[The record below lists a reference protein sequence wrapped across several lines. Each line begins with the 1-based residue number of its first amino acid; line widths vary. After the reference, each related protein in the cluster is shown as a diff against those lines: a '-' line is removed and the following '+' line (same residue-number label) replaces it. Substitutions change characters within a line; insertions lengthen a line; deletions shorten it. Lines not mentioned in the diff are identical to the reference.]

1 MVEMLKNLYVFFCDI
16 KQEIRR
22 IAWVKKQQVLS
33 SLFIVIIVILCFS
46 IFFCF
51 VDFMSLYVIKTLFGI
66 IYGI

>member
-1 MVEMLKNLYVFFCDI
+1 MLKNLYVFFCDI

-22 IAWVKKQQVLS
+22 IAWIKKQQVLS

-51 VDFMSLYVIKTLFGI
+51 VDFMSLYIIKTLFGI

>member
-22 IAWVKKQQVLS
+22 IAWIKKQQVLS

>member
-22 IAWVKKQQVLS
+22 IAWIKKQQVLS
-33 SLFIVIIVILCFS
+33 SLFIVIIFILCFS

>member
-1 MVEMLKNLYVFFCDI
+1 MLKNLYVFFCDI

>member
-1 MVEMLKNLYVFFCDI
+1 MVEMLKNLYIFFCDI

-22 IAWVKKQQVLS
+22 IAWIKKQQVLS
-33 SLFIVIIVILCFS
+33 SLFIVITVILCFS

>member
-1 MVEMLKNLYVFFCDI
+1 MLKNLYVFFCDI

-22 IAWVKKQQVLS
+22 IAWIKKQQLLS
-33 SLFIVIIVILCFS
+33 SLFIVITVILCFS

>member
-1 MVEMLKNLYVFFCDI
+1 MLKNLYVFFCDI

-22 IAWVKKQQVLS
+22 IAWVKRQQVLS